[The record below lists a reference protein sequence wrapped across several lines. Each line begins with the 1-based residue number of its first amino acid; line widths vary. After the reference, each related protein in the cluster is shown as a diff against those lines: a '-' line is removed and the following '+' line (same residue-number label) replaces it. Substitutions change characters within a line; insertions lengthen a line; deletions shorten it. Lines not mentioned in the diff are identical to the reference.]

1 MAGTNETPRQ
11 RMIGMMYLVLT
22 ALLALNVSR
31 EVLQAFNNITRGID
45 ETVLSTEQKID
56 ADVANFY
63 SQVSRMEGDSM
74 AGEYLK
80 RVQKAVAISDSL
92 DNEIERIKKL
102 LVEAEE
108 SQSYDDGPESYLG
121 SNMLVLVEEEN
132 VDIASRFLAD
142 PNQEKNAYGKRLKDM
157 INTTRSQYVGL
168 FRGLPDMKEE
178 AISHLE
184 SNFTLSAEDQEDHP
198 DLAKRKWEF
207 ATFNNVPLGAALAV
221 LTKTQND
228 LRNTQAQ
235 VIAELTKG
243 MDVDVPITGLQ
254 AMVKPRAM
262 SVPIGG
268 NYEADIFLGARMGSI
283 TPVIKVDGEEVAL
296 NGATGRYKIPVTGEG
311 KVEKDVT
318 IELLNAK
325 SGVTEEY
332 STKLSYEGFR
342 TPAIV
347 SPTKMNVVYMGLEN
361 PVSVS
366 VPGFEPENVMASL
379 SPAGVGTL
387 TRSGTGEYIV
397 KIKSQTTRNCAVNVS
412 VRMPDGSTKGMGA
425 TQFRIKKVPKPYASI
440 NNKGGGAM
448 STGEFGAIRRVDVSL
463 GSEFVFE
470 GIKYKVTKY
479 EYLYKPERKAP
490 VKGSAT
496 GAKFPPMLKQSCE
509 NAKKGDLLII
519 SQIYATTP
527 GVGEVLIPSSL
538 VFTVK

>member
-1 MAGTNETPRQ
+1 
-11 RMIGMMYLVLT
+11 MIGMMYLVLT

-45 ETVLSTEQKID
+45 ETVLSTEHKID
-56 ADVANFY
+56 VDVADFY
-63 SQVSRMEGDSM
+63 RQVGLMKGDSM

-121 SNMLVLVEEEN
+121 SDMLVLVEEEN

-142 PNQEKNAYGKRLKDM
+142 PNQEKNAYGKRLKSM
-157 INTTRSQYVGL
+157 INYTRAQYVDL
-168 FRGLPDMKEE
+168 FKNLPEMKEE
-178 AISHLE
+178 ELKELE
-184 SNFTLSAEDQEDHP
+184 GNFTLSALDQEDHP

-207 ATFNNVPLGAALAV
+207 STFNNVPLGAALAV

-235 VIAELTKG
+235 VIAELTKN
-243 MDVDVPITGLQ
+243 MDNDIPIEGLQ
-254 AMVKPRAM
+254 AMVKPRAI

-283 TPVIKVDGEEVAL
+283 SPTIKVDGEEVEL
-296 NGATGRYKIPVTGEG
+296 IGSTGRFKVPVTGEG
-311 KVEKDVT
+311 TVEKNVT
-318 IELLNAK
+318 IQLLNAK
-325 SGVTEEY
+325 TGITEEY
-332 STKLSYEGFR
+332 TTQLSYEGFR

-361 PVSVS
+361 PISVS
-366 VPGFEPENVMASL
+366 VPGFEPENVSASL

-387 TRSGTGEYIV
+387 KRNGTGQYVAEITS
-397 KIKSQTTRNCAVNVS
+397 KTTRKCSVNVS
-412 VRMPDGSTKGMGA
+412 VRMPDGNTKSMG
-425 TQFRIKKVPKPYASI
+425 TTEFRIKKVPKPYASV
-440 NNKGGGAM
+440 NAKSGGTM
-448 STGEFGAIRRVDVSL
+448 SVAEIGVIRRVDVSL

-470 GIKYKVTKY
+470 GIRYRVTKY
-479 EYLYKPERKAP
+479 DYLYKSERKSP
-490 VKGSAT
+490 VRGTANGPQIS
-496 GAKFPPMLKQSCE
+496 GALKASCS

-519 SQIYATTP
+519 SQIYASTP
-527 GVGEVLIPSSL
+527 GVGEVLLPSSL
-538 VFTVK
+538 VYTVN